1 MIRKWLTTLLCLL
14 LSLALPL
21 CALAGTQHTVQ
32 VIPGD
37 DMASVD
43 GVKDLCDA
51 LAVKVTTNDK
61 AGALTLNLSGT
72 DVLNV
77 KLTADENGLYVQSEL
92 LGGDVYFVNWQEGL
106 TFLMQLM
113 KDNLPAE
120 EYAQVEAQMEQAV
133 QSIAM
138 AFSGEAAS
146 QEDAQANLDK
156 ALEQFQDDPKMVEW
170 LKGLMDKVQEEEGEF
185 TSDDH
190 DAAAKKTTITM
201 TAEDLLPLFETNYLR
216 NTMLQSLLSD
226 SENKELSQEQLNAE
240 VDEELEEARKV
251 LADSGYTFTM
261 ETYTDASGETLMG
274 LNMSMS
280 MEIKDDD
287 ETDGVTSTLVYNRL
301 TTADGVSHKGDFVM
315 DFTDGDEQ
323 QQAVMKLDL
332 LNAQDK
338 ADGFFAMLVAGTE
351 MTVQVKKE
359 QQDGASVKTVAL
371 YVRDN
376 AAAIVPPAAS
386 DRPVFTVKVTSQDVD
401 QSALSGFD
409 TQNAVD
415 LLKMTAD
422 ERTAWLQTL
431 QSNAM
436 TVLMY
441 VMSALPQSTLQLFM
455 SSGSE
460 AIQTAE

>member
-1 MIRKWLTTLLCLL
+1 
-14 LSLALPL
+14 
-21 CALAGTQHTVQ
+21 
-32 VIPGD
+32 
-37 DMASVD
+37 
-43 GVKDLCDA
+43 
-51 LAVKVTTNDK
+51 
-61 AGALTLNLSGT
+61 
-72 DVLNV
+72 
-77 KLTADENGLYVQSEL
+77 
-92 LGGDVYFVNWQEGL
+92 
-106 TFLMQLM
+106 M

-359 QQDGASVKTVAL
+359 LQDDASVKTVAL

-436 TVLMY
+436 TVLMN

-460 AIQTAE
+460 ATQTAE